1 MDLISPFL
9 TLNTAFFVGE
19 CVLTLSFIMSSLLLV
34 RTFAMLSQI
43 IIIVASALVGFD
55 QVGMLSYFIFSSLSL
70 VINATHIYRLL
81 YSRLP
86 ASVDDKYKLM
96 HELNFSS
103 LSPKEFIIFLGFGN
117 HSIKKDEVIIAERE
131 PCDVQLNV
139 TGNLQILINDKI
151 IANLPANS
159 LVGEISFLTGKP
171 SIACV
176 KALGEVELYS
186 WSRVSLLKIQKKY
199 PNIYIKVY
207 DVLLNNVVDKLA
219 LANKAIHLGVL
230 NKPAFD

>member
-19 CVLTLSFIMSSLLLV
+19 CVLTTSFIMSSLLLV
-34 RTFAMLSQI
+34 RLFAMSSQVI
-43 IIIVASALVGFD
+43 IIIASALVGFD

-86 ASVDDKYKLM
+86 ASVDEKYKSM
-96 HELNFSS
+96 HELNFST
-103 LSPKEFIIFLGFGN
+103 LSPKEFLILLSFGN
-117 HSIKKDEVIIAERE
+117 HSVKTDEMIIPEGE

-139 TGNLQILINDKI
+139 NGSLQIMMDSKI
-151 IANLPANS
+151 IASLPANS

-171 SIACV
+171 SIAGV

-186 WSRVSLLKIQKKY
+186 WNRASLLKIQKKY
-199 PNIYIKVY
+199 PNIYMKVY
-207 DVLLNNVVDKLA
+207 EILLNNVVNKLT
-219 LANKAIHLGVL
+219 LANKTIHLGVR
-230 NKPAFD
+230 